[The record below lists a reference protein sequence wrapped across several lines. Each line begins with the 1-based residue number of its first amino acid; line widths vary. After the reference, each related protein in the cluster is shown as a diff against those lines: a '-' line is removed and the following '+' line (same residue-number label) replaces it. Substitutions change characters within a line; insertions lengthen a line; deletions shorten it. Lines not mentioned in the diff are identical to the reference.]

1 MTTAI
6 LADDE
11 PHLLEHLQ
19 DLLAEVWPK
28 LQIVATAANGTEAL
42 QAIGQ
47 HQPDVAFLDIKMP
60 GLTGL
65 EVAQQTMKGTAP
77 GAQAIS
83 PRTRVVF
90 VTAYN
95 NFAVDAFERAAVD
108 YLLKPASA
116 ERLGSTVERLK
127 AALLTQQMPD
137 ISALAQL
144 LQGSVG
150 ASAAKPALRFIRAS
164 RGDTVYQV
172 PVDEVLLFQSDN
184 KVTLVQTAQHE
195 YVIRT
200 SLSELLEQLD
210 GEQFWQVHRGSIVNA
225 QSVLSAQRDMM
236 GNMALNLR
244 GLKTQVVVA
253 RGYQALFK
261 QM

>member
-6 LADDE
+6 IADDE

-19 DLLAEVWPK
+19 DLLAEVWPQ
-28 LQIVATAANGTEAL
+28 LQIVASAANGTQAL
-42 QAIGQ
+42 RAIEE

-60 GLTGL
+60 GL
-65 EVAQQTMKGTAP
+65 
-77 GAQAIS
+77 
-83 PRTRVVF
+83 TRVVF

-95 NFAVDAFERAAVD
+95 NFAVDAFESAAVD

-137 ISALAQL
+137 LSALAQL
-144 LQGSVG
+144 LQGSVW
-150 ASAAKPALRFIRAS
+150 ASASKPTLRFIRAS
-164 RGDTVYQV
+164 RGETIYQV
-172 PVDEVLLFQSDN
+172 PIDEVLLFQSDN

-200 SLSELLEQLD
+200 SLSELLAQLD

-225 QSVLSAQRDMM
+225 QAVLSAQRDMM